1 MKDIERALSPAATP
15 VICQRPHVALSCSM
29 NWLRLISNIVIVG
42 LALWAIYVT
51 VTALFGVTVYFPFRV
66 AGAESI
72 PEHRWQSARLAVF
85 VTFAYY
91 AVIHLVN
98 GSREVYPI
106 HFLKVY
112 LFALTG
118 IGTLV
123 FIRAGVPLH
132 EYLVPVFFGACSLL
146 LHIASKP
153 RFKKYFV
160 RK

>member
-1 MKDIERALSPAATP
+1 
-15 VICQRPHVALSCSM
+15 M
-29 NWLRLISNIVIVG
+29 NGMRITSNIVIAA

-51 VTALFGVTVYFPFRV
+51 ITALFGVTVYFPFRV
-66 AGAESI
+66 AGVDSI
-72 PEHRWQSARLAVF
+72 PEHRWQSARLSVF

-112 LFALTG
+112 LTVLTAVGLAL
-118 IGTLV
+118 
-123 FIRAGVPLH
+123 FIKADVPPY
-132 EYLVPVFFGACSLL
+132 EYAVPVFFGSCALI
-146 LHIASKP
+146 LHIASRG
-153 RFKKYFV
+153 RFRKYFS

>member
-1 MKDIERALSPAATP
+1 
-15 VICQRPHVALSCSM
+15 M
-29 NWLRLISNIVIVG
+29 NWVRITSNIVIIA
-42 LALWAIYVT
+42 LAVWAIYVT

-98 GSREVYPI
+98 GSHEVYPI

-153 RFKKYFV
+153 RFRKYFS